1 MCHWWQLKIKSIY
14 FQNDIFENLSPKFS
28 KLIGVWT
35 GKLSLEVP
43 TLGLESK
50 TWKLNKKWKLKPNE
64 ERVRRTKTKR
74 AQTKQTLSSPDLWSK
89 SKDNKEKR
97 RGSHLLIYDNFFSK
111 NQKQGLAPPD
121 LRPRL
126 LRSASPARLAG
137 QPETEF
143 KCNSLYAIFCW
154 TFLCC

>member
-1 MCHWWQLKIKSIY
+1 MSNRFNLQKKHYINKGRDNESQHQVTRDWKTQNFSISSMSSTTGKYVPRWLLEDNMCDWRQLKIKSIY
-14 FQNDIFENLSPKFS
+14 FQKDIFENLSPKFS

-97 RGSHLLIYDNFFSK
+97 RGSHLLI
-111 NQKQGLAPPD
+111 
-121 LRPRL
+121 
-126 LRSASPARLAG
+126 
-137 QPETEF
+137 
-143 KCNSLYAIFCW
+143 
-154 TFLCC
+154 